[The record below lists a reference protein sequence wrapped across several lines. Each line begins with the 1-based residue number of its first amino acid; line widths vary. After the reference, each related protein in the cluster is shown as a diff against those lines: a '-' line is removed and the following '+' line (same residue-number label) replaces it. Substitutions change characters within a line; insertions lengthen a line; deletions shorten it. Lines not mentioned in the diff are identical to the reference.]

1 MSGKPERQRRE
12 RLSSGE
18 RRAVILAAGTQVVAA
33 QGYDKASMRDIA
45 KTANVTTPVLYD
57 HFGSKTELYLEVVQ
71 HHANNLISSWSQAK
85 EADTPEEFFMQAT
98 TMFFSWI
105 KENELSWRILFL
117 DQPRAP
123 EAVAINRQVRQ
134 LADEAM
140 ASTISLLPPLDLPE
154 SLSPEVA
161 MRAISA
167 QVTGAGNALATWWWE
182 NREIPVETIVQLNH
196 DVVWQGL
203 ESLIKR

>member
-1 MSGKPERQRRE
+1 MSGKPERQPRE
-12 RLSSGE
+12 RLSLDE
-18 RRAVILAAGTQVVAA
+18 RRAVILAASTQVIAA

-45 KTANVTTPVLYD
+45 KAANVTTPVLYD
-57 HFGSKTELYLEVVQ
+57 HFSSKTDLYLEVVQ
-71 HHANNLISSWSQAK
+71 HHAGNLIASWSQTK
-85 EADTPEEFFMQAT
+85 ETDTPEEFFVQAT
-98 TMFFSWI
+98 TTFFSWI
-105 KENELSWRILFL
+105 RENELSWRILFL

-123 EAVAINRQVRQ
+123 DAVAINRQVRQ

-140 ASTISLLPPLDLPE
+140 ASTISLLPPLNLPD

-161 MRAISA
+161 TRAISA

-182 NREIPVETIVQLNH
+182 NRDIPVATIIQLNH
-196 DVVWQGL
+196 DMVWKGL